1 MKTTRIVATSV
12 VTGLGMLL
20 AALPVA
26 AQQFTYSSWTP
37 PPAPNNRLGTVPMFE
52 TITEELAGSP
62 DAITFNNYMGG
73 QLFSAF
79 TTLPA
84 LRDGVVDGGIIV
96 PSYNAAELRT
106 HTALGELQALAT
118 EGYAAAAAGTETLL
132 RNCPDCLAEY
142 AGQNVYPLGVYATAP
157 YHLMC
162 NFEVTSMADLQGR
175 RGAEGNPMFNRWA
188 AALGMSR
195 QSLPPNEFQQA
206 LQRGS
211 VDCVFAPKDWLVA
224 YSLADVVTSIVNDT
238 SHGVFPAVVMMAVNR
253 NSWDSKLSEAQREA
267 ITREIPGALMN
278 VVRGYYDDE
287 ARGEAAALE
296 QGAVLVDLGEEYAN
310 AWAAFQE
317 GERAQV
323 IAAAQARGA
332 DAEAAV
338 DANIALLAEW
348 EEIVAE
354 LGSDPSALAERLYE
368 RVFADLSF

>member
-1 MKTTRIVATSV
+1 MKTTRIFATSV
-12 VTGLGMLL
+12 VTGLGLL
-20 AALPVA
+20 LTALPVA

-52 TITEELAGSP
+52 TITEEMAGSQ

-106 HTALGELQALAT
+106 HTALGELQALAA

-132 RNCPDCLAEY
+132 RNCPDCLSEY

-238 SHGVFPAVVMMAVNR
+238 SHGVFPAVVMMAVNQ
-253 NSWDSKLSEAQREA
+253 NSWDNKLSDAQRDA
-267 ITREIPGALMN
+267 MTRELPGALMN

-296 QGAVLVDLGEEYAN
+296 QGAVLVDLGDEYAN
-310 AWAAFQE
+310 AWTTFQE

-348 EEIVAE
+348 E
-354 LGSDPSALAERLYE
+354 
-368 RVFADLSF
+368 